1 MDFLRRFVKHR
12 LAVVGGIFGILILL
26 VAIFAPLIA
35 PHDPHS
41 VDFESILVKP
51 SLNHLFG
58 TDHLGRDLLSRVLFG
73 ARVSLTVG
81 IAAVAVSCLIG
92 GMCGLAAGYFGRAV
106 DIVIMR
112 ILDVVWAFPP
122 VVLALA
128 FVAVR
133 GASLTAVI
141 FAIGIVGIP
150 SYARIVRSSVLSVK
164 QKDFIMAARASGLG
178 DIKII
183 FSHVLPNVLAPVI
196 VVATLG
202 SATAI
207 MIESILSYL
216 GLGMQPPASSWGLM
230 ISEGQRFI
238 RTYIYFSLFP
248 GLMIMLT
255 VFSLNVLGDGLRD
268 ALDPKLKT

>member
-35 PHDPHS
+35 PHDPHA
-41 VDFESILVKP
+41 VDFGAILVKP
-51 SLNHLFG
+51 SLHHLFG
-58 TDHLGRDLLSRVLFG
+58 TDHLGRDLLSRVLYG

-164 QKDFIMAARASGLG
+164 QKDFIMAARASGIG
-178 DIKII
+178 NIKII

-248 GLMIMLT
+248 GLMIMVT

>member
-1 MDFLRRFVKHR
+1 
-12 LAVVGGIFGILILL
+12 
-26 VAIFAPLIA
+26 
-35 PHDPHS
+35 
-41 VDFESILVKP
+41 
-51 SLNHLFG
+51 
-58 TDHLGRDLLSRVLFG
+58 
-73 ARVSLTVG
+73 LT
-81 IAAVAVSCLIG
+81 
-92 GMCGLAAGYFGRAV
+92 AGYFGRAV

-164 QKDFIMAARASGLG
+164 QKDFIMAARASGIG
-178 DIKII
+178 NIKII

>member
-1 MDFLRRFVKHR
+1 MDFLRRFIKHR

-26 VAIFAPLIA
+26 VAIFAPFIA
-35 PHDPHS
+35 PYNPNA
-41 VDFESILVKP
+41 VDFGAMLAKP
-51 SLNHLFG
+51 SAKHLFG
-58 TDHLGRDLLSRVLFG
+58 TDHLGRDLLSRILYG
-73 ARVSLTVG
+73 ARVSLSVG
-81 IAAVAVSCLIG
+81 VGAVAVSCIIG
-92 GMCGLAAGYFGRAV
+92 GICGLVAGYFGRAV
-106 DIVIMR
+106 DIIIMR
-112 ILDVVWAFPP
+112 CLDVVWAFPP

-141 FAIGIVGIP
+141 FSIGVVGIP

-164 QKDFIMAARASGLG
+164 QKDFIMAAKASGIG
-178 DIKII
+178 NIKII

-238 RTYIYFSLFP
+238 RTYVYYSLFP

>member
-1 MDFLRRFVKHR
+1 MEFLRRFVKHR

-26 VAIFAPLIA
+26 VAIFAPFIA

-41 VDFESILVKP
+41 VDFDSILVKP
-51 SLNHLFG
+51 SLTHLFG

-73 ARVSLTVG
+73 ARVSLMVG
-81 IAAVAVSCLIG
+81 IGAVVVSCLIG
-92 GMCGLAAGYFGRAV
+92 GICGLAAGYFGRAI

-164 QKDFIMAARASGLG
+164 QKDFIMAARASGIG
-178 DIKII
+178 NVKII

-248 GLMIMLT
+248 GLMIMVT

>member
-1 MDFLRRFVKHR
+1 
-12 LAVVGGIFGILILL
+12 
-26 VAIFAPLIA
+26 
-35 PHDPHS
+35 
-41 VDFESILVKP
+41 
-51 SLNHLFG
+51 
-58 TDHLGRDLLSRVLFG
+58 
-73 ARVSLTVG
+73 
-81 IAAVAVSCLIG
+81 
-92 GMCGLAAGYFGRAV
+92 
-106 DIVIMR
+106 
-112 ILDVVWAFPP
+112 
-122 VVLALA
+122 
-128 FVAVR
+128 
-133 GASLTAVI
+133 
-141 FAIGIVGIP
+141 
-150 SYARIVRSSVLSVK
+150 
-164 QKDFIMAARASGLG
+164 MAARASGIG
-178 DIKII
+178 NIKII

-202 SATAI
+202 SAMAI

>member
-1 MDFLRRFVKHR
+1 MDFLRRFIKHR
-12 LAVVGGIFGILILL
+12 LAVVGGIFGILILI
-26 VAIFAPLIA
+26 VAIFAPFIA
-35 PHDPHS
+35 PYDPNA
-41 VDFESILVKP
+41 VDFGAMLVKP
-51 SLNHLFG
+51 SANHLFG
-58 TDHLGRDLLSRVLFG
+58 TDHLGRDLLSRILYG

-81 IAAVAVSCLIG
+81 VGAVAVSCIIG
-92 GMCGLAAGYFGRAV
+92 GICGLLAGYFGRAV

-112 ILDVVWAFPP
+112 CLDVVWAFPP

-141 FAIGIVGIP
+141 FSIGIVGIP

-164 QKDFIMAARASGLG
+164 QKDFIMAAKASGIG
-178 DIKII
+178 NIKII
-183 FSHVLPNVLAPVI
+183 LSHVLPNVLAPVI

-238 RTYIYFSLFP
+238 RTYVYYSLFP

>member
-1 MDFLRRFVKHR
+1 MDFLRRFAKHR

-26 VAIFAPLIA
+26 VAIFAPFIA

-41 VDFESILVKP
+41 VDFGSILVKP
-51 SLNHLFG
+51 SLSHLFG
-58 TDHLGRDLLSRVLFG
+58 TDHLGRDLLSRVLYG
-73 ARVSLTVG
+73 ARVSLMVG
-81 IAAVAVSCLIG
+81 IGAVAVSCLIG
-92 GMCGLAAGYFGRAV
+92 GMCGLTAGYFGRTI
-106 DIVIMR
+106 DIIIMR

-164 QKDFIMAARASGLG
+164 QKDYIMAARASGIG
-178 DIKII
+178 NIKII